1 MKAVNLIPA
10 DARRGQSTGGHSGG
24 IVYVVLGTLAVL
36 VVLTA
41 AWAVMGKQIGD
52 RRDEAA
58 QLTAEAT
65 RLEARATQLKRYEA
79 AAVASKQRIDTVKAL
94 ADSRFEWAHSLREIS
109 RVLPK
114 DTWLTSINGTTVAT
128 SGAAPATGA
137 ATSAPTGP
145 SFEVIG
151 CTRRHDSVARVMAQL
166 RGMDGVTG
174 VTLGSSQKGGS
185 GGSSSSGG
193 CTAGQPEFRLTIGF
207 RGPATPATGTAGAAA
222 PATPGAAA
230 PAAGAPAQSGTST
243 PPANGS
249 AAPAA
254 NGAAPAPATNGTAPA
269 ANGTAPAGQP
279 APTSPTPGAAK

>member
-1 MKAVNLIPA
+1 MKAINLIPA

-24 IVYVVLGTLAVL
+24 IVYVVLGMLAVL

-58 QLTAEAT
+58 QLTAEAA
-65 RLEARATQLKRYEA
+65 RLEARATELKRYEA

-114 DTWLTSINGTTVAT
+114 DTWLTSINGTTVSTA
-128 SGAAPATGA
+128 SAAPATGA
-137 ATSAPTGP
+137 AATQSASGP

-151 CTRRHDSVARVMAQL
+151 CTSRHDSVARVMAQL

-174 VTLGSSQKGGS
+174 VTLGSSQKG
-185 GGSSSSGG
+185 SSGG
-193 CTAGQPEFRLTIGF
+193 GGGAGSSGDGCSAGQPQFRLTIAF
-207 RGPATPATGTAGAAA
+207 RGTAKPATGT
-222 PATPGAAA
+222 TGAAA
-230 PAAGAPAQSGTST
+230 PAAPGAPAPAAGATT

-249 AAPAA
+249 APATNGATPAPAA
-254 NGAAPAPATNGTAPA
+254 NGAAPA

-279 APTSPTPGAAK
+279 ASTSPTPGAAK

>member
-58 QLTAEAT
+58 QLRAEAT
-65 RLEARATQLKRYEA
+65 RLEARAAQLKRYEA

-114 DTWLTSINGTTVAT
+114 DTWLTSINGTTAVAST
-128 SGAAPATGA
+128 APGAAAPA
-137 ATSAPTGP
+137 APTGP
-145 SFEVIG
+145 SFEVVG

-166 RGMDGVTG
+166 RGMDGVSG
-174 VTLGSSQKGGS
+174 GTLSSSQKGGS
-185 GGSSSSGG
+185 GSSSAGSSGG
-193 CTAGQPEFRLTIGF
+193 CNDGEPQFKLKIAF
-207 RGPATPATGTAGAAA
+207 RGSATPATT
-222 PATPGAAA
+222 GAAA
-230 PAAGAPAQSGTST
+230 PAAPGAPAPAAGATT
-243 PPANGS
+243 PPADG
-249 AAPAA
+249 AAAPAPAA
-254 NGAAPAPATNGTAPA
+254 NGAAPAADGTAPA

-279 APTSPTPGAAK
+279 AATSPTPGAAK